1 MKIGVLG
8 TGMVGQAI
16 ATKLVE
22 LGHEVTMGSRRAGNE
37 NAVAWAKDAGEAAA
51 EGSFAEAAGHGEL
64 VVNCT
69 AGVASLE
76 ALEAAGKENLSGKT
90 LIDIAN
96 PLDASQGFPPT
107 LAFCNDESLGERIQ
121 AAFPDARVVK
131 TLNTMNCQVMVE
143 PTRVPG
149 EHAVFM
155 SGDDDGAKRE
165 VGDLLGSF
173 GWPVGRIIDLG
184 GIETA
189 RGTEMYLPL
198 WLRLYSRL
206 ETGDFNIG
214 VLRDLTGRQIGLLPD
229 PGAVVARNESGRLLD
244 LSETHGQASGTTAF
258 RPEQQRQ
265 LIEGSVAAM
274 LLSRES
280 SHPV

>member
-1 MKIGVLG
+1 MEIGVLG

-22 LGHEVTMGSRRAGNE
+22 LGHEVTMGSRQAGNE
-37 NAVAWAKDAGEAAA
+37 NAVAWAKEAGEAAA
-51 EGSFAEAAGHGEL
+51 EGSFADAAGHGEL

-76 ALEAAGKENLSGKT
+76 ALDAAGKENLSGKT
-90 LIDIAN
+90 LIDVAN

-107 LAFCNDESLGERIQ
+107 LAFCNDDSLGERIQ
-121 AAFPDARVVK
+121 AAFPGARVVK

-155 SGDDDGAKRE
+155 SGEDEDAKHGVSE
-165 VGDLLGSF
+165 LLGSF
-173 GWPVGRIIDLG
+173 GWPGKRIVDLG
-184 GIETA
+184 GIRTA

-198 WLRLYSRL
+198 WLNLYGQL
-206 ETGDFNIG
+206 ETGDFNIA
-214 VLRDLTGRQIGLLPD
+214 VLR
-229 PGAVVARNESGRLLD
+229 
-244 LSETHGQASGTTAF
+244 
-258 RPEQQRQ
+258 
-265 LIEGSVAAM
+265 
-274 LLSRES
+274 
-280 SHPV
+280 